1 MKILY
6 LVKEKGGITD
16 TFKELIETQIR
27 GGNDVLVI
35 NLYEGNID
43 YDILL
48 DKIFNYDKVIC
59 I

>member
-6 LVKEKGGITD
+6 LVKEKDGITD
-16 TFKELIETQIR
+16 TFKELIETQIG

-48 DKIFNYDKVIC
+48 DKIFYYDKVVC
-59 I
+59 L